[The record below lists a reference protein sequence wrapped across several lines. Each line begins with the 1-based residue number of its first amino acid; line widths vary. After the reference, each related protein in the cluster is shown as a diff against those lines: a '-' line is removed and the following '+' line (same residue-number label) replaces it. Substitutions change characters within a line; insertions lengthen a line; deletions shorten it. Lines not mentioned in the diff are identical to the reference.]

1 MPHRWSLFLPS
12 LPPPFF
18 RWLRWLTA
26 PGHFNSCTSS
36 SSYLTTS
43 NRLGYPQVAIG
54 GWHCLALTDRG
65 TMFAWGGNEYG
76 QCALE
81 AGLTGRDIVEP
92 LPVRHVY

>member
-1 MPHRWSLFLPS
+1 MV
-12 LPPPFF
+12 
-18 RWLRWLTA
+18 LTA
-26 PGHFNSCTSS
+26 PRHRYC
-36 SSYLTTS
+36 LTLFKFQFALDHLLH
-43 NRLGYPQVAIG
+43 RLGRPQVAIG

-92 LPVRHVY
+92 LPVGHVY